1 MVEVRIKMRLKLESG
16 GCCES
21 IRVLTSPHYATCVCV
36 CVSCFVILVFLVLK
50 ELKIKFITTSPAEAK
65 CILLACVWHKH
76 THKPKNTHRFF
87 FTAC

>member
-1 MVEVRIKMRLKLESG
+1 MSQLGS
-16 GCCES
+16 S
-21 IRVLTSPHYATCVCV
+21 QVLITPRVCV

-65 CILLACVWHKH
+65 CILLACLWHKH

-87 FTAC
+87 YSVLIKRKKTSGE